1 MSAVQPQLGRYRL
14 EEPLGRGGMAVVY
27 RGFDDE
33 LGRAVAVK
41 LLAGHLAGD
50 DEIRR
55 RFLREAR
62 LAGALNHPNVVSVY
76 DIGERDGL
84 PFIVMELVDGE
95 TLADV
100 LAREGRLEPRRA
112 VELALQACAGLEHAH
127 RAGLVHRDV
136 KPANLLLRRDGTV
149 KIADFGIAHA
159 ADAAT
164 RLTQVGT
171 ILGTACYLAPEQ
183 AAGTAVTPRTD
194 VYGLGAV
201 LFEAFSGGTPYRADS
216 VAELVVR
223 QQRGQ
228 LEPLRGVPDEL
239 AQVVLRALERD
250 PGRRQASASELAREL
265 AGTTAELPTR
275 RLEPPTERLPRSAP
289 RHRRWRPALLALVA
303 LVLIALGV
311 GVALSRGSG
320 SKPSPGP
327 APAATGAP
335 VADAKALARWLR
347 AQSRS

>member
-1 MSAVQPQLGRYRL
+1 M
-14 EEPLGRGGMAVVY
+14 
-27 RGFDDE
+27 
-33 LGRAVAVK
+33 
-41 LLAGHLAGD
+41 
-50 DEIRR
+50 
-55 RFLREAR
+55 
-62 LAGALNHPNVVSVY
+62 Y

-201 LFEAFSGGTPYRADS
+201 LFEALSGGTPYRADS

-250 PGRRQASASELAREL
+250 PARRQASASELAREL

-275 RLEPPTERLPRSAP
+275 RLDPPTERLPRSAP
-289 RHRRWRPALLALVA
+289 RRRPWRSRRALLALAA

-311 GVALSRGSG
+311 GVALSRGSS

-335 VADAKALARWLR
+335 VADARALARWLR
-347 AQSRS
+347 AQSG